1 MPRSLS
7 IAKVHAYRF
16 KKTSTGYLKDYLNHP
31 KLKIKIYNT
40 FSNLTNILRG
50 VPQGSILCPLIF
62 NVFLYDLFLFR
73 SNIKLLS
80 YGDDSTPFAM
90 GGSSELEVINQIK
103 SVVESLTLWF
113 WNNCMKVNPDKF
125 HLFVSKKFF
134 RIKIDNKLTLREHV
148 EGLCNKASQKV
159 SAESVSLIYS

>member
-1 MPRSLS
+1 
-7 IAKVHAYRF
+7 
-16 KKTSTGYLKDYLNHP
+16 
-31 KLKIKIYNT
+31 
-40 FSNLTNILRG
+40 
-50 VPQGSILCPLIF
+50 
-62 NVFLYDLFLFR
+62 
-73 SNIKLLS
+73 
-80 YGDDSTPFAM
+80 M